1 MVLIAYF
8 SSKSR
13 QNPVLSVSIIA
24 ATGIAGGAA
33 ATAAVGSDA
42 SVPKVILKGRIL
54 AAKII
59 FVFNIIYHNLAKK

>member
-1 MVLIAYF
+1 
-8 SSKSR
+8 
-13 QNPVLSVSIIA
+13 LSVSIIA